1 MSVRV
6 LSGAVLIA
14 LVGATIWVLPSWAT
28 LILAAVV
35 AAIGAREVCGLAA
48 ALGARTSS
56 WFVALASAA
65 ICTSLG
71 LAPHVLVLSFSHFL
85 LAAIAALI
93 VAAGAVVIFTAPPSK
108 ENFAGALAALA
119 APIYVGF
126 PLGLLALV
134 QAGGTPGRAEVS
146 WLIGMMATSDSAQ
159 YFTGR
164 AFGRRKLAPAIS
176 PAKTIEGAIGGIVAA
191 AAAGAW
197 LGPLAMVRTSWIEAA
212 MLAAALAV
220 AGMIGDL
227 FESFLKRSA
236 GVKDSGTL
244 IPGHGGLLDRID
256 SYLFATPAFFVYL
269 WYLQ

>member
-1 MSVRV
+1 SPTPRSTSPTRCGPTSARAICWKRLPSTRSATGATARLPARRSVSAAPSPPSVSVRV

-65 ICTSLG
+65 ICASLG
-71 LAPHVLVLSFSHFL
+71 LAPHVLVPSFSHFL

-146 WLIGMMATSDSAQ
+146 WLIG
-159 YFTGR
+159 
-164 AFGRRKLAPAIS
+164 
-176 PAKTIEGAIGGIVAA
+176 
-191 AAAGAW
+191 
-197 LGPLAMVRTSWIEAA
+197 
-212 MLAAALAV
+212 
-220 AGMIGDL
+220 
-227 FESFLKRSA
+227 
-236 GVKDSGTL
+236 
-244 IPGHGGLLDRID
+244 
-256 SYLFATPAFFVYL
+256 
-269 WYLQ
+269 